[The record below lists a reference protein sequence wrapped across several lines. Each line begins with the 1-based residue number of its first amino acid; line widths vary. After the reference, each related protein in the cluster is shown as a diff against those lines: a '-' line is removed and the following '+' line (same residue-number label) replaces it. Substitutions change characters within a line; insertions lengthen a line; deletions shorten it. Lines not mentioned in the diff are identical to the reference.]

1 MVDIKTDWNEQNLK
15 EYVKYT
21 IFLRNK
27 ASKIALISFAVC
39 GALILAMCIAVFF
52 VFSYAYALIFALIIV
67 LLAVSYA
74 VFFALNIKSCTSR
87 ILKAN
92 AESELNR
99 VMISED
105 DIICFDGDEPVGTIS
120 WSKMADIHF
129 SEKAQAAYLTTKG
142 NAVLI
147 LECKNIL
154 SGTADELKEVIGKK
168 RNELPKE
175 A

>member
-21 IFLRNK
+21 ILLRNK
-27 ASKIALISFAVC
+27 IAKIALIFFAVC
-39 GALILAMCIAVFF
+39 GVFILAFCVTAFFVFEYSFALVFAAVILLIAAGYIVFF
-52 VFSYAYALIFALIIV
+52 VF
-67 LLAVSYA
+67 
-74 VFFALNIKSCTSR
+74 NIRSCAKS

-92 AESELNR
+92 TETELNR

-105 DIICFDGDEPVGTIS
+105 DIICFNDDEPVGTVS
-120 WSKMADIHF
+120 WSRMVDIYF
-129 SEKAQAAYLTTKG
+129 NEKAQTAYLTTKG

-154 SGTADELKEVIGKK
+154 AGTAEELKEIIGKK
-168 RNELPKE
+168 RDELPKE

>member
-1 MVDIKTDWNEQNLK
+1 MVDIKSEWNEENLK

-27 ASKIALISFAVC
+27 ISKIALISFAVC
-39 GALILAMCIAVFF
+39 GVFIFAVCTAVYF
-52 VFSYAYALIFALIIV
+52 VFSYAFALVFALIIA
-67 LLAVSYA
+67 LIAISYV
-74 VFFALNIKSCTSR
+74 VFFAYNIKRCTNS

-99 VMISED
+99 VMISKD
-105 DIICFDGDEPVGTIS
+105 DIICFNDDEPVGTIS
-120 WSKMADIHF
+120 WSKMADIYF
-129 SEKAQAAYLTTKG
+129 NEKEQAAYLTTKG

-147 LECKNIL
+147 LECKNIM
-154 SGTADELKEVIGKK
+154 SGTADELKEVISKK

>member
-27 ASKIALISFAVC
+27 TSKIALISFAVC

-52 VFSYAYALIFALIIV
+52 VFSYVYALIFALIIV

-74 VFFALNIKSCTSR
+74 VFFAINIKSCTNR
-87 ILKAN
+87 ILKSN

-120 WSKMADIHF
+120 WSKMADIYF

-154 SGTADELKEVIGKK
+154 SGTDDELKEVIGKK